1 MPPGTLIFLS
11 ILFLNMTI
19 NHQKIHPKFKLNGVC
34 FEKLAFAFKN
44 KNSLIKNKSLAS
56 FLSEWLNDNDQIN
69 LKTSGTTGKPK
80 EIKVDKRAMIL
91 SAQNTGR
98 YFNIMPGDN
107 ALLCL
112 PIKYIAGK
120 MMIVRAIVLG
130 LDLHVIKPSSFP
142 INKLSQ
148 NFDFAAMTP
157 FQLEKTINYIHKI
170 KCLIIGGS
178 PVNENLIEKI
188 VNKTTGVFE
197 TYGMTE
203 TVSHIAVKNLS
214 AGEKSFESLPGITFK
229 ENVGCLEISAPFI
242 SKTPIQT
249 NDNVQLISNTKFN
262 WVGRSGFI
270 INSGGIKFNPEN
282 IEKTLS
288 NYYTQPF
295 IISSIPDSILG
306 EKIVVVFE
314 KKIPAE
320 PKKFFSQ
327 LNKHQRPKEVF
338 FLTKFERTNG
348 KINRQSIKSGI
359 LNKYTLG
366 K

>member
-1 MPPGTLIFLS
+1 MVKD
-11 ILFLNMTI
+11 
-19 NHQKIHPKFKLNGVC
+19 HQRVHPKFKLNGAY
-34 FEKLAFAFKN
+34 FKELAFNFKN

-56 FLSEWLNDNDQIN
+56 FLSDWLNDNDQIK
-69 LKTSGTTGKPK
+69 LKTSGTTGDPK
-80 EIKVDKRAMIL
+80 EIKVDKKAMIL
-91 SAQNTGR
+91 SAQSTGR
-98 YFNIMPGDN
+98 YFNIIAGDN

-112 PIKYIAGK
+112 PIDFIAGK

-130 LDLHVIKPSSFP
+130 IDLHIINPSSYP

-148 NFDFAAMTP
+148 NFDLVAMTP

-170 KCLIIGGS
+170 KCLLIGGS
-178 PVNENLIEKI
+178 PISENLIEKI

-214 AGEKSFESLPGITFK
+214 AGGKSFESIPGITFK
-229 ENVGCLEISAPFI
+229 DNMGCLEINAPFI

-249 NDNVQLISNTKFN
+249 NDKVQLISNTKFK
-262 WVGRSGFI
+262 WIGRSSLT

-295 IISSIPDSILG
+295 IISSFPDSVLG
-306 EKIVVVFE
+306 EKIVIVFE

-320 PKKFFSQ
+320 PKKFFNQ

-348 KINRQSIKSGI
+348 KINRQNIKSNI
-359 LNKYTLG
+359 LNKYAIG

>member
-1 MPPGTLIFLS
+1 MRPGTLIFLS
-11 ILFLNMTI
+11 ILFPNMI
-19 NHQKIHPKFKLNGVC
+19 KNHQKIHPKFKLNGVC
-34 FEKLAFAFKN
+34 FNELAFTFKN
-44 KNSLIKNKSLAS
+44 KNSLIKNKSLVS
-56 FLSEWLNDNDQIN
+56 FLSDWLNDNDQIN
-69 LKTSGTTGKPK
+69 LKTSGTTGIPK
-80 EIKVDKRAMIL
+80 KIKVDKKAMIL
-91 SAQNTGR
+91 SAQNTGK
-98 YFNIMPGDN
+98 YFNIMSGDN

-148 NFDFAAMTP
+148 NFDFVAMTP
-157 FQLEKTINYIHKI
+157 FQLEKTINYVHKI

-178 PVNENLIEKI
+178 PVNENLRKKI
-188 VNKTTGVFE
+188 INKTSGVFE

-214 AGEKSFESLPGITFK
+214 VGEKFFESIPGISFK
-229 ENVGCLEISAPFI
+229 DNVGCLEINAPFI
-242 SKTPIQT
+242 SKTPILT
-249 NDNVQLISNTKFN
+249 NDKVELLSATQFK
-262 WVGRSGFI
+262 WVGRNSHT
-270 INSGGIKFNPEN
+270 INSGGIKFSPEN
-282 IEKTLS
+282 IERALS

-306 EKIVVVFE
+306 EKIVIVFE

-320 PKKFFSQ
+320 PKKYFSQ

-348 KINRQSIKSGI
+348 KINRQNIKSSI
-359 LNKYTLG
+359 LNKYTIG